1 MDGGEEKKN
10 KSIRNKAGGLRRGS
24 IKRPA
29 FKKKSNQI
37 PIHKRNAVKIDNALW
52 WWWSSSCPL
61 YRWNS
66 LTFANERVIQQRSFS
81 VGPKKIQSNL
91 DAGIES
97 GGTSGLSQGLVCVP
111 SWYFLMGFQEN
122 EYLIVVA
129 FNIYVYSSSK
139 NNHVLCLRIFDCT
152 FFRRSG
158 LNLALWKEL
167 YHLHHIRLLCFG
179 FLVWWLFDIKVLS
192 LLLLSSN
199 SLGWRNYCHDEG
211 DSVSYLISRAR

>member
-1 MDGGEEKKN
+1 MIIIIIM
-10 KSIRNKAGGLRRGS
+10 S
-24 IKRPA
+24 
-29 FKKKSNQI
+29 
-37 PIHKRNAVKIDNALW
+37 
-52 WWWSSSCPL
+52 PL

-81 VGPKKIQSNL
+81 VGPKKKIQSNL
-91 DAGIES
+91 EAGIES
-97 GGTSGLSQGLVCVP
+97 GGDLWSVPGSCVFALSIFSNGLSRKRV
-111 SWYFLMGFQEN
+111 
-122 EYLIVVA
+122 YLIVVA
-129 FNIYVYSSSK
+129 FNIYVYSSSSK
-139 NNHVLCLRIFDCT
+139 NNHVLCLGIFDCT

-167 YHLHHIRLLCFG
+167 YHLHHIRLPCFG

>member
-1 MDGGEEKKN
+1 MIIIIIM
-10 KSIRNKAGGLRRGS
+10 S
-24 IKRPA
+24 
-29 FKKKSNQI
+29 
-37 PIHKRNAVKIDNALW
+37 
-52 WWWSSSCPL
+52 PL

-81 VGPKKIQSNL
+81 VGPKKKIQSNL
-91 DAGIES
+91 EAGIES
-97 GGTSGLSQGLVCVP
+97 GGDLWSVPGSCVFALSIFSNGLSRKRV
-111 SWYFLMGFQEN
+111 
-122 EYLIVVA
+122 YLIVVA

-167 YHLHHIRLLCFG
+167 YHLHHIRLPCFG

-192 LLLLSSN
+192 LLLLSSH

>member
-1 MDGGEEKKN
+1 M
-10 KSIRNKAGGLRRGS
+10 R
-24 IKRPA
+24 
-29 FKKKSNQI
+29 
-37 PIHKRNAVKIDNALW
+37 W
-52 WWWSSSCPL
+52 WWSSSSSCPL
-61 YRWNS
+61 YTVEILWRS
-66 LTFANERVIQQRSFS
+66 LMSGLYSNALFPLVQ
-81 VGPKKIQSNL
+81 KKRFNL
-91 DAGIES
+91 ISKLES
-97 GGTSGLSQGLVCVP
+97 SQGGTSGLSQGLVCLP
-111 SWYFLMGFQEN
+111 SRYFLMGFQEN

-129 FNIYVYSSSK
+129 FNIYVYSSSSK
-139 NNHVLCLRIFDCT
+139 NNHVLCLGIFDCT

-167 YHLHHIRLLCFG
+167 YHLHHIRLPCFG